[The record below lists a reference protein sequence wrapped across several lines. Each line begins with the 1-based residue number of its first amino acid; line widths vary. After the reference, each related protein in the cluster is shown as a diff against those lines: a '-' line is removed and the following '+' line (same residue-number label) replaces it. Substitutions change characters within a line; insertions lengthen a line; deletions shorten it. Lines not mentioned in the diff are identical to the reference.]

1 MKTRTASFVEDKA
14 NPLLALRVRDFRLYW
29 LALVTQVIGQHMFA
43 FTLGWLAFEIT
54 GSQAQL
60 GFIHL
65 CGFVPQFA
73 LTLLGGVLA
82 DRIDGRKLI
91 GAAQINAA
99 IAMIMVGVTALL
111 GVAQLWHLALGAFL
125 WGLSAAIDEPAR
137 ASFFPRLLPRPLL
150 RSAVP
155 LISMA
160 FASSRIIAPSIA
172 GFVIA
177 AAGAPTTFLLCAAA
191 VSTMMAVL
199 FLVRPTQGA
208 ARPHGSLISNFT
220 ESLRYIRA
228 NEAFAKCIGAALINA
243 IFAMGFIHV
252 LPVFAKDLLG
262 VDSRGLGILA
272 SAAGIGS
279 LVGFFSYAWLQAH
292 LSART
297 MIVGALTLYNVAL
310 IGLAYSERY
319 WFSFLAILVAGLSHA
334 YFLTCVQVMLQ
345 TLVEDHYRGRVMSVF
360 ALVWSLMFLSG
371 FLLNVAGSMVG
382 PRVALAG
389 GAAIMLAY
397 VWLSLARTTA
407 LRNIVLAPKPV

>member
-1 MKTRTASFVEDKA
+1 LEEKA

-29 LALVTQVIGQHMFA
+29 LALVTQVVGQHMFA

-82 DRIDGRKLI
+82 DRIDARRLI
-91 GAAQINAA
+91 GAAQVNAA
-99 IAMIMVGVTALL
+99 VAMILVGVTAML

-125 WGLSAAIDEPAR
+125 WGFSAAIDEPAR

-160 FASSRIIAPSIA
+160 FGSSRVIAPSIA
-172 GFVIA
+172 GFLIA
-177 AAGAPTTFLLCAAA
+177 AAGAPATFLLSAAA
-191 VSTMMAVL
+191 VSTMIAVL
-199 FLVRPTQGA
+199 FLVRPAHGA
-208 ARPHGSLISNFT
+208 ARSHGSLLDSFT

-228 NEAFAKCIGAALINA
+228 NEAFARVIGVALLHA
-243 IFAMGFIHV
+243 TLAMGFIHV
-252 LPVFAKDLLG
+252 LPVFAKLLQ

-272 SAAGIGS
+272 SAAGIGA
-279 LVGFFSYAWLQAH
+279 LAGFLSY
-292 LSART
+292 
-297 MIVGALTLYNVAL
+297 GALQSRISWRNLIVSALTFYNVAL
-310 IGLAYSERY
+310 IGLAFSDWY
-319 WFSFLAILVAGLSHA
+319 WLSFCMIFVAGLCHA
-334 YFLTCVQVMLQ
+334 YFLTCAQVMLQ

-371 FLLNVAGSMVG
+371 FLLNVAGEWAG
-382 PRVALAG
+382 PRLALAG
-389 GAAIMLAY
+389 GAVIMLAY
-397 VWLSLARTTA
+397 VWLSLARATA
-407 LRNIVLAPKPV
+407 LKKVVLAPKPG